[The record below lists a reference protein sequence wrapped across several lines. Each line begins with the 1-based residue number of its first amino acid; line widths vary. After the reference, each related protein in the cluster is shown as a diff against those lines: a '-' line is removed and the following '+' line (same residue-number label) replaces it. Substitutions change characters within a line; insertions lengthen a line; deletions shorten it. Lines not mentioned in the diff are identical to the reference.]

1 MIHGVPVMVR
11 KLVLVD
17 YNPDWPHLFN
27 KEVKQL
33 SKVFGEIL
41 VNIHHI
47 GSTSIPMTCAKPV
60 IDILVEVTNIESVD
74 SRNPMLVELGYVPRG
89 EAGIEGR
96 RFFRKGGDE
105 RTHHI
110 HAHQVESPH
119 IERHLNFRD
128 YLRAHPEVARE
139 YCQLKKKLTK
149 MYLDDIERYT
159 EGKTEFITDIE
170 QRAREWK
177 EQSMK

>member
-1 MIHGVPVMVR
+1 MVR
-11 KLVLVD
+11 KPILEAYD
-17 YNPDWPHLFN
+17 PDWPGLFE
-27 KEVKQL
+27 KEAKQL
-33 SKVFGEIL
+33 SKAFGEIL

-47 GSTSIPMTCAKPV
+47 GSTSIPKTCAKPV

-74 SRNPMLVELGYVPRG
+74 SRNPMLIELGYEPRG

-96 RFFRKGGDE
+96 RYFRKGGDD

-110 HAHQVESPH
+110 HAHEVGSPH

-128 YLRAHPEVARE
+128 YLLACPELARE
-139 YCQLKKKLTK
+139 YCQLKKRLAK
-149 MYLDDIERYT
+149 MYPDDMVSYT
-159 EGKTEFITDIE
+159 DGKTEFITEIE
-170 QRAREWK
+170 DRARRWK

>member
-1 MIHGVPVMVR
+1 MGNGDSVMVR
-11 KLVLVD
+11 KLVLEA
-17 YNPDWPHLFN
+17 YNPDWPHLFE
-27 KEVKQL
+27 KEAKQL
-33 SKVFGEIL
+33 SEVFGEIL

-74 SRNPMLVELGYVPRG
+74 SRNPMLIELGYVPRG

-96 RFFRKGGDE
+96 RYFRKGGDE

-110 HAHQVESPH
+110 HAHEVGSPH

-128 YLRAHPEVARE
+128 YLRAHPEIAKE
-139 YCQLKKKLTK
+139 YCQLKKRLVI
-149 MYLDDIERYT
+149 YLQPERWIKCWLK
-159 EGKTEFITDIE
+159 GRKTQF
-170 QRAREWK
+170 RSLRY
-177 EQSMK
+177 